1 MHNSVQSFAREAP
14 IQPKSVSQQE
24 RHNHVGGGK
33 QTRPPPF
40 DLYCWTLVVPPP
52 SSIHSNNNNIAA
64 GLDVG
69 VCGWCTYA
77 ITWWGPP
84 FFGQNI
90 YFFSRLGGC
99 PTFLGKHSAKPSPLP
114 FAILPSLPEV
124 RNWGNKKRIL
134 WILVGGYVPR
144 IGFGGAPREGKHTFT
159 TQHREQQQHFCWG
172 ALSKSKLKLMGR
184 EVRLLTSWVFVFGKL
199 ILMAFCWDLFA
210 NRIRLFSTL
219 EKFERIRIIKFFS
232 SSSFIYKR
240 LKL

>member
-77 ITWWGPP
+77 IPWWGPP

-134 WILVGGYVPR
+134 WILVGGWVRAPDRVWRGPTGRKTHVHNSTPR
-144 IGFGGAPREGKHTFT
+144 TATAFLLGGVVEIEIEADGTWSEAFD
-159 TQHREQQQHFCWG
+159 F
-172 ALSKSKLKLMGR
+172 LSVCFWETNFDG
-184 EVRLLTSWVFVFGKL
+184 VLLRFV
-199 ILMAFCWDLFA
+199 CQS
-210 NRIRLFSTL
+210 N
-219 EKFERIRIIKFFS
+219 
-232 SSSFIYKR
+232 
-240 LKL
+240 